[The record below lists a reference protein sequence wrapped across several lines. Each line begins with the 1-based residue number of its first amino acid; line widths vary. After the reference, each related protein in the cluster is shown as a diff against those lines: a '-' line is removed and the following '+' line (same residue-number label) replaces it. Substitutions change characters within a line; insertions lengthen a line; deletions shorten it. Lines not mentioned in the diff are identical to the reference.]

1 MLDVCILTHTWTH
14 AISHSHTG
22 HGLKKCTH
30 EYTCTCTHTRHSQV
44 KNEQASVRR
53 AGRQI
58 ASRVPIVHIRL
69 PDDSVED
76 TSMRGEVGHKRDES
90 TSRRSSSS
98 WRRAPKAVRQD
109 QLIVEIVPT
118 FVTPSTEI
126 MLYWLFA
133 APLICASLAG
143 LFVCCSLAPEVL
155 AHRRRKINF
164 ELSNSKAPTEETKP
178 AEPVPS
184 TPGSAVGVSFLVPP
198 WSFVALHVCRSILHV
213 CIH

>member
-1 MLDVCILTHTWTH
+1 MCDVRILTHTWTH
-14 AISHSHTG
+14 EISHSLTG
-22 HGLKKCTH
+22 HRLKKCSH
-30 EYTCTCTHTRHSQV
+30 ACTCTCTHTRHSQV

-53 AGRQI
+53 AGRQS
-58 ASRVPIVHIRL
+58 ASRGPIVHIRL
-69 PDDSVED
+69 PDDSAED
-76 TSMRGEVGHKRDES
+76 TSMSSEVGNKRDES

-133 APLICASLAG
+133 APLICAALAG

-155 AHRRRKINF
+155 AHRRRKVNF
-164 ELSNSKAPTEETKP
+164 ELRKAATEETKP

>member
-1 MLDVCILTHTWTH
+1 
-14 AISHSHTG
+14 
-22 HGLKKCTH
+22 
-30 EYTCTCTHTRHSQV
+30 
-44 KNEQASVRR
+44 
-53 AGRQI
+53 
-58 ASRVPIVHIRL
+58 
-69 PDDSVED
+69 
-76 TSMRGEVGHKRDES
+76 
-90 TSRRSSSS
+90 
-98 WRRAPKAVRQD
+98 
-109 QLIVEIVPT
+109 VEIVPT

-133 APLICASLAG
+133 APLICAALAG

-155 AHRRRKINF
+155 AHRRRKVNF
-164 ELSNSKAPTEETKP
+164 ELRKAATEETKP